1 MKYILDQE
9 NIKYDDNAIRL
20 ISKKSDGSMRDA
32 LSILDQVI
40 AYSNNVINTENIRL
54 AIGLTNEE
62 DIYELFLNIINKNL
76 QETSLKLNNI
86 LDSGISPNNLLD
98 DICSFLNDSMLIKIN
113 NDSNNV
119 HLSKDLKN
127 NIINHIP
134 LNYKDILH
142 MLNMALNL
150 SSRLKNVGDPK
161 ISLEVLIIKYASMIK
176 KTDSNSLNS
185 EPIKVNNV
193 ESNNENYISNK
204 EEVIR
209 EKSVFDMKDRSNI
222 ETSKSTILES
232 SEILNSSTIDNNNKD
247 SISSDIE
254 ASEDEILNSIKSNW
268 NLILEKLDA
277 VNSKLSSF
285 LEETIIEKFDNNTL
299 VLSLDSGNDF
309 IKKVLESDSKIITD
323 IINKDL
329 GFTIDLLI
337 DMKKQDTSKNK
348 IENADKLEQEEDHP
362 LLDDA
367 IKIFKGK
374 IIS

>member
-1 MKYILDQE
+1 
-9 NIKYDDNAIRL
+9 
-20 ISKKSDGSMRDA
+20 
-32 LSILDQVI
+32 
-40 AYSNNVINTENIRL
+40 
-54 AIGLTNEE
+54 
-62 DIYELFLNIINKNL
+62 
-76 QETSLKLNNI
+76 
-86 LDSGISPNNLLD
+86 
-98 DICSFLNDSMLIKIN
+98 
-113 NDSNNV
+113 
-119 HLSKDLKN
+119 
-127 NIINHIP
+127 
-134 LNYKDILH
+134 
-142 MLNMALNL
+142 
-150 SSRLKNVGDPK
+150 
-161 ISLEVLIIKYASMIK
+161 
-176 KTDSNSLNS
+176 
-185 EPIKVNNV
+185 
-193 ESNNENYISNK
+193 
-204 EEVIR
+204 
-209 EKSVFDMKDRSNI
+209 MKDRSNI

-285 LEETIIEKFDNNTL
+285 LEETIIEKIDNNTL

>member
-1 MKYILDQE
+1 
-9 NIKYDDNAIRL
+9 
-20 ISKKSDGSMRDA
+20 
-32 LSILDQVI
+32 
-40 AYSNNVINTENIRL
+40 
-54 AIGLTNEE
+54 
-62 DIYELFLNIINKNL
+62 
-76 QETSLKLNNI
+76 
-86 LDSGISPNNLLD
+86 
-98 DICSFLNDSMLIKIN
+98 
-113 NDSNNV
+113 
-119 HLSKDLKN
+119 
-127 NIINHIP
+127 
-134 LNYKDILH
+134 
-142 MLNMALNL
+142 
-150 SSRLKNVGDPK
+150 
-161 ISLEVLIIKYASMIK
+161 
-176 KTDSNSLNS
+176 
-185 EPIKVNNV
+185 
-193 ESNNENYISNK
+193 
-204 EEVIR
+204 VIR

-285 LEETIIEKFDNNTL
+285 LEETIIEKIDNNTL